1 MDDADDPTAQQ
12 LRGKRFRELHDMGT
26 FLMANVVDAA
36 TARALGDTGVR
47 AIATSSAAHA
57 ATLGRHDAA
66 GKVSLEEHAEHTAL
80 ICAGTE
86 LPVNVDAENGY
97 GHEPEEVAHCI
108 RRLAE
113 TGAVGAGIED
123 WSGDPDIGFYSVA
136 RATER
141 IAAAVEAAEA
151 LDVTSP
157 SPVAPECLL
166 YEHRRHGRNTP
177 NGSAP
182 SFRSD
187 PLPLRPPAPGTS
199 PPWSRWSMAP
209 VARSTSWPWWGRR
222 RRPSRSS
229 RRWAFGGSA
238 SDPPWRIRRSR
249 TPGRWSKESCAPAGS
264 TDSAVRLTERFG

>member
-1 MDDADDPTAQQ
+1 MADADDPTAQQ

-141 IAAAVEAAEA
+141 VAAAVEAAEA
-151 LDVTSP
+151 LDVTFT
-157 SPVAPECLL
+157 VTGRTECLL
-166 YEHRRHGRNTP
+166 YEHPGGMDETLER
-177 NGSAP
+177 
-182 SFRSD
+182 
-187 PLPLRPPAPGTS
+187 LRAFASVGAHCLYAPGTWDLPTVVEVVDGAGGPVNVLALVGAS
-199 PPWSRWSMAP
+199 AP
-209 VARSTSWPWWGRR
+209 TFEELTEVGVRRVSLGSSLANSQVAHARSLVEGILRTGR
-222 RRPSRSS
+222 
-229 RRWAFGGSA
+229 F
-238 SDPPWRIRRSR
+238 D
-249 TPGRWSKESCAPAGS
+249 
-264 TDSAVRLTERFG
+264 